1 LKKNYM
7 KITLAQP
14 VVYFLIGGLPAVIWG
29 FALRTVFSWHIT
41 WAVNSVSH
49 MWGRQMFKTDD
60 LSMNNPLIGVLA
72 QGEGWHNNHHAF
84 QDSCRHGLKWWQID
98 MTWYGIL
105 ALEKM
110 GLASKLRYPDPRK
123 MEALSWENPLNN

>member
-1 LKKNYM
+1 
-7 KITLAQP
+7 
-14 VVYFLIGGLPAVIWG
+14 
-29 FALRTVFSWHIT
+29 
-41 WAVNSVSH
+41 
-49 MWGRQMFKTDD
+49 
-60 LSMNNPLIGVLA
+60 
-72 QGEGWHNNHHAF
+72 
-84 QDSCRHGLKWWQID
+84 